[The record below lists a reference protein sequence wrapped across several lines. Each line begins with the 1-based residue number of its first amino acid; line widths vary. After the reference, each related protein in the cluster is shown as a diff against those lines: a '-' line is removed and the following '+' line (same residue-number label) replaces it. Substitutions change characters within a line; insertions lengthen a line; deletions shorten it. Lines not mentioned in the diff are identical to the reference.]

1 MIKRKFKKYLSFA
14 LNRVFREE
22 IEKDMVLKA
31 KNLAFK
37 NNKLKKIKNFSEIE
51 FQVFSQWGE
60 DGIIDWIISKVN
72 NLPKKFLEIGTE
84 NYKESNTRYLL
95 ISRNWDGFIIESD
108 KKAVSEIK
116 SQKIYWKHNLKIKN
130 QFISKEN
137 INRTIKSLKVPKKIG
152 FLSLDIDGID
162 YWILKELKDLDPI
175 ILTCEYNSL
184 FGSKKSIT
192 VPYKKKFY
200 RNKEHYSNL
209 YFGAS
214 ISAFINLLKKR
225 NYIFLG
231 TNSSG
236 NNAFFIKKNFSVK
249 LENAIKEKKIFLG
262 KFRESR
268 NRNGGLNYLNK
279 EKSLKLIKNK
289 SVVDLDTN
297 KLVKISD
304 LKL

>member
-1 MIKRKFKKYLSFA
+1 MIKQKFKKYLSFA

-175 ILTCEYNSL
+175 ILACEYNSL

-236 NNAFFIKKNFSVK
+236 NNAFFIKKNFSQK
-249 LENAIKEKKIFLG
+249 LENAIKEKKIFLS

-268 NRNGGLNYLNK
+268 NRNGSLNYLNK

-289 SVVDLDTN
+289 TVVDLDNN